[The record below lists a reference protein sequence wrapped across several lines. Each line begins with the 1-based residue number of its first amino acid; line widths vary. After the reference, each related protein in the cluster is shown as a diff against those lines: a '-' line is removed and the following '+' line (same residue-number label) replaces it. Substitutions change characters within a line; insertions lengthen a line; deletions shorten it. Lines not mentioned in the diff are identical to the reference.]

1 MHEWLAFVRLIYR
14 GLFQKLSQ
22 LRREHAAENNRAGW
36 YQSQCT
42 RLPISELKYD
52 KFSLVDEVAR
62 TCNNLDQLVSTL
74 EDHRLKQMA
83 ELEAD
88 LAARQEK
95 IMGTWVESFTAMNK
109 AKDNGRLNEYTS
121 QLVLLV
127 NSFLNKNE
135 FRQAK
140 LWTLLTFFFSF

>member
-1 MHEWLAFVRLIYR
+1 M
-14 GLFQKLSQ
+14 
-22 LRREHAAENNRAGW
+22 
-36 YQSQCT
+36 
-42 RLPISELKYD
+42 
-52 KFSLVDEVAR
+52 DEVAR

-109 AKDNGRLNEYTS
+109 AKENGRLNEYTS

-140 LWTLLTFFFSF
+140 L

>member
-1 MHEWLAFVRLIYR
+1 MKAFRNFPNYDENTQQRIIELADINPNALGCFSDFI
-14 GLFQKLSQ
+14 
-22 LRREHAAENNRAGW
+22 
-36 YQSQCT
+36 QCDM
-42 RLPISELKYD
+42 LL
-52 KFSLVDEVAR
+52 LVDEVAR

-109 AKDNGRLNEYTS
+109 AKENGRLNEYTS

-140 LWTLLTFFFSF
+140 L

>member
-1 MHEWLAFVRLIYR
+1 MLL
-14 GLFQKLSQ
+14 
-22 LRREHAAENNRAGW
+22 
-36 YQSQCT
+36 
-42 RLPISELKYD
+42 
-52 KFSLVDEVAR
+52 LVDEVAR

-109 AKDNGRLNEYTS
+109 AKENGRLNEYTS

-140 LWTLLTFFFSF
+140 LWILLTFFLVFNLIALLSFQQVSWWKKAQYLNVRRSKIETGVNGAKNCKVNP